1 MSLWGTLAK
10 VAVGYATARGVDHLA
25 RNSGAAAQGGDALTQ
40 MLGQLTGGK
49 GAGGLNMQD
58 LMGQLTS
65 GKGFDLSALMGG
77 GGGAAAPAGGLLSTA
92 TQGGGA
98 GMAGLLSM
106 LTGAAGMGGQ
116 NLGNMIDQFA
126 GSAPQEAEDTAALM
140 LRAMIQSAK
149 ADGQIDADEQ
159 AKILETLGDD
169 TDPADIAF
177 VKEQLAAPIDIAG
190 LANDTS
196 AALAPQVYAMS
207 LMPIRLDTQAEASYL
222 SDLAQALGLAAPAVS
237 ALHAQMGVRAL

>member
-40 MLGQLTGGK
+40 MLGQLTGG
-49 GAGGLNMQD
+49 GAAGLNMQD

-77 GGGAAAPAGGLLSTA
+77 GSAPAPDGGLLSTA

-116 NLGNMIDQFA
+116 NLGAMIDQFA

-159 AKILETLGDD
+159 AKILETLGED

-190 LANDTS
+190 LANATS
-196 AALAPQVYAMS
+196 PALAPQVYAMS

-222 SDLAQALGLAAPAVS
+222 RDLAQALHLAAPTVS
-237 ALHAQMGVRAL
+237 ALHAQMGVRAV